1 MVGMENLAKRMYS
14 IEFVLDNYHE
24 WKNEKEEF
32 TKYLNKK
39 AKEIAKDRAS
49 DSVSDK

>member
-1 MVGMENLAKRMYS
+1 MVGLENLAKRIYN

-32 TKYLNKK
+32 TKYLNERAEKL
-39 AKEIAKDRAS
+39 IKDRA
-49 DSVSDK
+49 DNSVSSK